1 MNDPYVH
8 VGQVKVESK
17 KTNFMASFYG
27 WGSTASRLVLLRGG
41 KLLFT
46 TKFPDISGTHFIDL
60 RRIERL
66 SRPWSH
72 PVVLSTGPPDW
83 KSSALTTW
91 PLLHMK
97 IAKKAVLI
105 PATSLPTQSSLKKK
119 FLRVIVF

>member
-1 MNDPYVH
+1 MNDPYVY
-8 VGQVKVESK
+8 VGQVKVGSK
-17 KTNFMASFYG
+17 KKNFMASFYG

-72 PVVLSTGPPDW
+72 PVVLSTGPRIGNPV
-83 KSSALTTW
+83 
-91 PLLHMK
+91 P
-97 IAKKAVLI
+97 
-105 PATSLPTQSSLKKK
+105 
-119 FLRVIVF
+119 